1 VSRRGQAEGIEH
13 GTPEG
18 ARQHTSRGVLP
29 VCGPCAEAIAAERE
43 GDAREANTGLSAR
56 FNVGTV
62 GRQRHKK
69 SGGGM
74 VGARQVSA
82 PRELA
87 EWERRRTA
95 RLLASVATDR
105 RDLVEL
111 LDAVG
116 VTAADGKAAAAA
128 PFTTTVSSARG
139 GC

>member
-1 VSRRGQAEGIEH
+1 VSRRGQAEGIKH

-29 VCGPCAEAIAAERE
+29 VCGPCAAAIAVERE
-43 GDAREANTGLSAR
+43 GDAREANTGLNPR

-62 GRQRHKK
+62 GRQRHK
-69 SGGGM
+69 SAGP

-87 EWERRRTA
+87 GWERRRTA
-95 RLLASVATDR
+95 RLLAAAATDKA
-105 RDLVEL
+105 DFFEL
-111 LDAVG
+111 LDAVDL
-116 VTAADGKAAAAA
+116 TAQDGKAQVAA
-128 PFTTTVSSARG
+128 PFTTTFSSARG

>member
-1 VSRRGQAEGIEH
+1 MRRGQAEGIQH

-56 FNVGTV
+56 FNVGTI

-69 SGGGM
+69 SGGGT

-87 EWERRRTA
+87 GWERRRAA
-95 RLLASVATDR
+95 RLLAAAADDEA
-105 RDLVEL
+105 DLAQL

-116 VTAADGKAAAAA
+116 LTADDGKTAAAE
-128 PFTTTVSSARG
+128 PFTTTSSAQG

>member
-29 VCGPCAEAIAAERE
+29 VCGPCASAIAVERE
-43 GDAREANTGLSAR
+43 GDARTANTGMSAR
-56 FNVGTV
+56 FNVGTI

-69 SGGGM
+69 SGGGT

-87 EWERRRTA
+87 GWERRRAA
-95 RLLASVATDR
+95 RLLAAAADDEA
-105 RDLVEL
+105 DLAQL

-116 VTAADGKAAAAA
+116 LTANDGKATVDA
-128 PFTTTVSSARG
+128 PFLTTTSSTRG

>member
-1 VSRRGQAEGIEH
+1 MSRRGQAEGIEH

-29 VCGPCAEAIAAERE
+29 VCGPCAAAIAVERE
-43 GDAREANTGLSAR
+43 GDAREANAGLTPR
-56 FNVGTV
+56 FNVGTI

-69 SGGGM
+69 SAGP

-82 PRELA
+82 ARELA
-87 EWERRRTA
+87 GWERRRTA

-105 RDLVEL
+105 RDLIEL

-116 VTAADGKAAAAA
+116 LTPADGTAAAAA

-139 GC
+139 GR